1 MPHNITVT
9 YHATDEEKSVIYDI
23 LAGEN
28 LFLLQDVKDIKEKQK
43 ILLETDIL
51 LSWNPTLE
59 LKDIEINV
67 LQNLQFVQLLSAGY
81 DHLNFNYFSK
91 ETIIASNQ
99 GAYAKPMAEHALAM
113 ILALAKK
120 LTKYHNLLSKG
131 VFDQLNSVTRYI
143 HGSNLGIIGYGSI
156 GKETAKLMQPFDVNV
171 YAINTSGKTDDDIAF
186 IGTLQDL
193 DIVLKNSDIL
203 LISIPLNKETQ
214 ALIGKRE
221 LELMKSDAILINV
234 ARGDIIIEKDLYE
247 HLRTHPEFS
256 AGIDAWWVEPFK
268 YGKFET
274 HYPFFELTN
283 FIGSP
288 HNSSVV
294 PNSLIDGAKQAAINV
309 KRFINK
315 EVIKGLIKTN

>member
-28 LFLLQDVKDIKEKQK
+28 LFFLQDVKDIKEKQK

-131 VFDQLNSVTRYI
+131 IFDQLNSVTRYI

-171 YAINTSGKTDDDIAF
+171 YAINTSGKTDDDVAF

-247 HLRTHPEFS
+247 HMRTHPEFS
-256 AGIDAWWVEPFK
+256 AGIDAWWIEPFK
-268 YGKFET
+268 YGKFEI

-315 EVIKGLIKTN
+315 EAIKGLIKTN

>member
-171 YAINTSGKTDDDIAF
+171 YAINTSGKTDDDVAF
-186 IGTLQDL
+186 IGKLQDL

-256 AGIDAWWVEPFK
+256 AGIDAWWIEPFK
-268 YGKFET
+268 YGKFEI

>member
-28 LFLLQDVKDIKEKQK
+28 LFFLQDVKDIKEKQK

-171 YAINTSGKTDDDIAF
+171 YAINTSGKTDDDVAF
-186 IGTLQDL
+186 IGKLQDL

-247 HLRTHPEFS
+247 HMRTHPEFS
-256 AGIDAWWVEPFK
+256 AGIDAWWIEPFK
-268 YGKFET
+268 YGKFEI

>member
-28 LFLLQDVKDIKEKQK
+28 LFFLQDVKDIKEKQK

-171 YAINTSGKTDDDIAF
+171 YAINTSGKTDDDVAF
-186 IGTLQDL
+186 IGKLQDL

-268 YGKFET
+268 YGKFEI

-309 KRFINK
+309 KQFINK
-315 EVIKGLIKTN
+315 EAIKGLIKTN

>member
-28 LFLLQDVKDIKEKQK
+28 LFFLQDVKDIKEKQK

-91 ETIIASNQ
+91 KTIIASNQ

-131 VFDQLNSVTRYI
+131 IFDQLNSVTRYI

-171 YAINTSGKTDDDIAF
+171 YAINTSGKTDDDVAF

-247 HLRTHPEFS
+247 HMRTHPEFS
-256 AGIDAWWVEPFK
+256 AGIDAWWIEPFK
-268 YGKFET
+268 YGKFEI

-315 EVIKGLIKTN
+315 EAIKGLIKTN

>member
-28 LFLLQDVKDIKEKQK
+28 LFFLQDVKDIKEKQK

-91 ETIIASNQ
+91 KTIIASNQ

-171 YAINTSGKTDDDIAF
+171 YAINTSGKTDDDVAF

-247 HLRTHPEFS
+247 HMRTHPEFS
-256 AGIDAWWVEPFK
+256 AGIDAWWIEPFK
-268 YGKFET
+268 YGKFEI

-309 KRFINK
+309 KQFINK
-315 EVIKGLIKTN
+315 EAIKGLIKTN

>member
-28 LFLLQDVKDIKEKQK
+28 LFFLQDVKDIKEKQK

-91 ETIIASNQ
+91 KTIIASNQ

-131 VFDQLNSVTRYI
+131 IFDQLNSVTRYI

-171 YAINTSGKTDDDIAF
+171 YAINTSGKTDDDVAF
-186 IGTLQDL
+186 IGKLQDL

-315 EVIKGLIKTN
+315 EAIKGLIKTN

>member
-171 YAINTSGKTDDDIAF
+171 YAINTSGKTDDDVAF

-247 HLRTHPEFS
+247 HMRTHPEFS
-256 AGIDAWWVEPFK
+256 AGIDAWWIEPFK
-268 YGKFET
+268 YGKFEI

-309 KRFINK
+309 KQFINK
-315 EVIKGLIKTN
+315 EAIKGLIKTN

>member
-171 YAINTSGKTDDDIAF
+171 YAINTSGKTDDDVAF
-186 IGTLQDL
+186 IGKLQDL

-234 ARGDIIIEKDLYE
+234 ARGDIIIERDLYE

-268 YGKFET
+268 YGKFEI
-274 HYPFFELTN
+274 HYPFFELNN

>member
-28 LFLLQDVKDIKEKQK
+28 LFFLQDVKDIKEKQK

-91 ETIIASNQ
+91 KTIIASNQ

-171 YAINTSGKTDDDIAF
+171 YAINTIGKTDDDVAF
-186 IGTLQDL
+186 IGKLQDL

-247 HLRTHPEFS
+247 HMRTHPEFS
-256 AGIDAWWVEPFK
+256 AGIDAWWIEPFK
-268 YGKFET
+268 YGKFEI

-315 EVIKGLIKTN
+315 EAIKGLIKTN

>member
-91 ETIIASNQ
+91 KTIIASNQ

-247 HLRTHPEFS
+247 HMRTHPEFS
-256 AGIDAWWVEPFK
+256 AGIDAWWIEPFK
-268 YGKFET
+268 YGKFEI

>member
-247 HLRTHPEFS
+247 HMRTHPEFS
-256 AGIDAWWVEPFK
+256 AGIDAWWIEPFK
-268 YGKFET
+268 YGKFEI

>member
-28 LFLLQDVKDIKEKQK
+28 LFFLQDVKDIKEKQK

-91 ETIIASNQ
+91 KTIIASNQ

-171 YAINTSGKTDDDIAF
+171 YAINTSGKTDDDVAF

-247 HLRTHPEFS
+247 HMRTHPEFS
-256 AGIDAWWVEPFK
+256 AGIDAWWIEPFK
-268 YGKFET
+268 YGKFEI
-274 HYPFFELTN
+274 HYPFFGLTN

-315 EVIKGLIKTN
+315 EAIKGLIKTN

>member
-9 YHATDEEKSVIYDI
+9 YHATDEEKSLIYDI
-23 LAGEN
+23 IAGEN

-171 YAINTSGKTDDDIAF
+171 YAINTSGKTDDDVAF
-186 IGTLQDL
+186 IGKLQDL

-247 HLRTHPEFS
+247 HMRTHPEFS
-256 AGIDAWWVEPFK
+256 AGIDAWWIEPFK
-268 YGKFET
+268 YGKFEI

>member
-28 LFLLQDVKDIKEKQK
+28 LFFLQDVKDIKEKQK

-91 ETIIASNQ
+91 KTIIASNQ

-171 YAINTSGKTDDDIAF
+171 YAINTSGKTDDDVAF
-186 IGTLQDL
+186 IGKLQDL

-315 EVIKGLIKTN
+315 EAIKGLIKTN

>member
-28 LFLLQDVKDIKEKQK
+28 LFFLQDVKDIKEKQK

-91 ETIIASNQ
+91 KTIIASNQ

-247 HLRTHPEFS
+247 HMRTHPEFS
-256 AGIDAWWVEPFK
+256 AGIDAWWIEPFK
-268 YGKFET
+268 YGKFEI

>member
-9 YHATDEEKSVIYDI
+9 YHTTDEEKSVIYDI

-28 LFLLQDVKDIKEKQK
+28 LFFLQDVKDIKEKQK

-247 HLRTHPEFS
+247 HMRTHPEFS
-256 AGIDAWWVEPFK
+256 AGIDAWWIEPFK
-268 YGKFET
+268 YGKFEI

-309 KRFINK
+309 KQFINK
-315 EVIKGLIKTN
+315 EAIKGLIKTN

>member
-1 MPHNITVT
+1 MTHNITIT
-9 YHATDEEKSVIYDI
+9 YHATDDEKSVFQDI
-23 LAGEN
+23 LNGEN
-28 LFLLQDVKDIKEKQK
+28 LFFLHDVSDINEKQK
-43 ILLETDIL
+43 ILSESDIL

-59 LKDIEINV
+59 LKDIDINA

-81 DHLNFNYFSK
+81 DHLNFDYFSK
-91 ETIIASNQ
+91 QTIIASNQ

-120 LTKYHNLLSKG
+120 LTKYHNLLTQG
-131 VFDQLNSVTRYI
+131 IFDQLKSMTHYV

-171 YAINTSGKTDDDIAF
+171 YAINTSGKTDDDVKF
-186 IGTLQDL
+186 IGTLNDL
-193 DIVLKNSDIL
+193 DFVLKNSDIL

-214 ALIGKRE
+214 GLIGKRE
-221 LELMKSDAILINV
+221 LELMKTDAILINV

-256 AGIDAWWVEPFK
+256 AGIDAWWIEPFK
-268 YGKFET
+268 YGKFEI
-274 HYPFFELTN
+274 HYPFFELPN
-283 FIGSP
+283 IIGSP

-294 PNSLIDGAKQAAINV
+294 PNSLIDGAKQAATNV
-309 KRFINK
+309 KRYINN
-315 EVIKGLIKTN
+315 ETIKGLIKTK

>member
-28 LFLLQDVKDIKEKQK
+28 LFFLQDVKDIKEKQK

-171 YAINTSGKTDDDIAF
+171 YAINTSGKTDDDVAF
-186 IGTLQDL
+186 IGKLQDL

-256 AGIDAWWVEPFK
+256 AGIDAWWIEPFK
-268 YGKFET
+268 YGKFEI

-315 EVIKGLIKTN
+315 E

>member
-28 LFLLQDVKDIKEKQK
+28 LFFLQDVKDIKEKQK

-91 ETIIASNQ
+91 KTIIASNQ

-171 YAINTSGKTDDDIAF
+171 YAINTSGKTDDDVAF
-186 IGTLQDL
+186 IGKLQDL

-256 AGIDAWWVEPFK
+256 AGIDAWWIEPFK
-268 YGKFET
+268 YGKFEI

-315 EVIKGLIKTN
+315 EAIKGLIKTN

>member
-171 YAINTSGKTDDDIAF
+171 YAINTSGKTDDDVAF
-186 IGTLQDL
+186 IGKLQDL

-256 AGIDAWWVEPFK
+256 AGIDAWWIEPFK
-268 YGKFET
+268 YGKFEI

-309 KRFINK
+309 K
-315 EVIKGLIKTN
+315 

>member
-28 LFLLQDVKDIKEKQK
+28 LFFLQDVKDIKEKQK

-171 YAINTSGKTDDDIAF
+171 YAINTSGKTDDDVAF
-186 IGTLQDL
+186 IGKLQDL

-315 EVIKGLIKTN
+315 EAIKGLIKTN

>member
-171 YAINTSGKTDDDIAF
+171 YAINTSGKTDDDVAF

-221 LELMKSDAILINV
+221 LELMKTDAILINV

-247 HLRTHPEFS
+247 HMRTHPEFS

-268 YGKFET
+268 YGKFEI

-315 EVIKGLIKTN
+315 EAIKGLIKTN

>member
-1 MPHNITVT
+1 MLHNITVT

-28 LFLLQDVKDIKEKQK
+28 LFFLQDVKDIKEKQK

-91 ETIIASNQ
+91 KTIIASNQ

-247 HLRTHPEFS
+247 HMRTHPEFS
-256 AGIDAWWVEPFK
+256 AGIDAWWIEPFK
-268 YGKFET
+268 YGKFEI

>member
-131 VFDQLNSVTRYI
+131 IFDQLNSVTRYI

-171 YAINTSGKTDDDIAF
+171 YAINTSGKTDDDVAF
-186 IGTLQDL
+186 IGKLQDL

-268 YGKFET
+268 YGKFEI
-274 HYPFFELTN
+274 HYPFFGLTN

>member
-28 LFLLQDVKDIKEKQK
+28 LFFLQDVKDIKEKQK

-131 VFDQLNSVTRYI
+131 IFDQLNSVTRYI

-171 YAINTSGKTDDDIAF
+171 YAINTSGKTDDDVAF
-186 IGTLQDL
+186 IGKLQDL

-256 AGIDAWWVEPFK
+256 AGIDAWWIEPFK
-268 YGKFET
+268 YGKFEI

-315 EVIKGLIKTN
+315 EAIKGLIKTN

>member
-28 LFLLQDVKDIKEKQK
+28 LFFLQDVKDIKEKQK

-91 ETIIASNQ
+91 KTIIASNQ

-171 YAINTSGKTDDDIAF
+171 YAINTSGKTDDDVAF
-186 IGTLQDL
+186 IGKLQDL

-247 HLRTHPEFS
+247 HMRTHPEFS
-256 AGIDAWWVEPFK
+256 AGIDAWWIEPFK
-268 YGKFET
+268 YGKFEI

-309 KRFINK
+309 KQFINK
-315 EVIKGLIKTN
+315 EAIKGLIKTN

>member
-9 YHATDEEKSVIYDI
+9 YHTTDEEKSVIYDI

-28 LFLLQDVKDIKEKQK
+28 LFFLQDVKDIKEKQK

-91 ETIIASNQ
+91 KTIIASNQ

-171 YAINTSGKTDDDIAF
+171 YAINTSGKTDDDVAF

-247 HLRTHPEFS
+247 HMRTHPEFS
-256 AGIDAWWVEPFK
+256 AGIDAWWIEPFK
-268 YGKFET
+268 YGKFEI

-309 KRFINK
+309 KQFINK
-315 EVIKGLIKTN
+315 EAIKGLIKTN

>member
-171 YAINTSGKTDDDIAF
+171 YAINTSGKTDDDVAF
-186 IGTLQDL
+186 IGKLQDL

-268 YGKFET
+268 YGKFEI